1 MASVAPPET
10 HSQGVLRPGRDPWLC
25 PKPLTE
31 WPRASILRCCIVLPT
46 QRPGLV
52 RPSGGGRLACWPV
65 PVGSTAVWALTFLSR
80 WGAGPQRPWG
90 FRRRARGRGQVPL
103 HSLTR
108 ASELLSEACYPTCL
122 QEPRA
127 SLSISPRP
135 RHPLA
140 CPLSLRGA
148 AWPLPW
154 LHAAQ
159 LGGSPSLR
167 RCGLGPPGAAVLV
180 PGTQPL
186 PAPCPGEGPPWPC
199 RGVTVPQLC
208 PEGDSLFPAGA
219 VGWVPVFRSTRG
231 RAAPKCLGLGHG
243 GCWVCGGAVAGPAC
257 HSQAPSLPPCSRC
270 TTSPPTPGSTMRTSK
285 CEYVR
290 PRADARGRGRALGS
304 RSLGAGGRPG
314 GSVDQSSGQAEPSWG
329 QSGLGWEGWG
339 GGPVTLRETGLRW
352 GGRART
358 PHTRGPRDEE
368 GGQESSLCVRGSPWA
383 QGGGVAPGRAGGP
396 VVWALAS
403 ACLGAS
409 CGLQHSRPVQSSREH
424 SPGPE
429 ALEAAEAP
437 VLGPP
442 PDGHCGWANTSR
454 GPRALGGPGWRG
466 GAAGTGRGW
475 WPRVFQ
481 LGTRRG
487 GCSGCAGLGGVCAY
501 PFGGAQG
508 GAQHHRLREGFSFV
522 LLPWNPEGTR
532 EQLLPLG
539 DAWPGTLW
547 GLGWRHT

>member
-231 RAAPKCLGLGHG
+231 RAAPRCLGLGHG

-358 PHTRGPRDEE
+358 PHTCGPRDEE

-383 QGGGVAPGRAGGP
+383 QGGGVAPGRAGGLWSGPWPRP
-396 VVWALAS
+396 VWGHPVGCSTAARCRAAGSTPRAPRLWRPLKPRCWGLPRTGTAGGQIPAVGRVHSVGRAGVAGLPGLDEAGGFVSSSWARGTVALA
-403 ACLGAS
+403 
-409 CGLQHSRPVQSSREH
+409 V
-424 SPGPE
+424 
-429 ALEAAEAP
+429 
-437 VLGPP
+437 
-442 PDGHCGWANTSR
+442 
-454 GPRALGGPGWRG
+454 
-466 GAAGTGRGW
+466 RGW
-475 WPRVFQ
+475 EGCVRTL
-481 LGTRRG
+481 LGVHKGEPSTIG
-487 GCSGCAGLGGVCAY
+487 
-501 PFGGAQG
+501 
-508 GAQHHRLREGFSFV
+508 
-522 LLPWNPEGTR
+522 
-532 EQLLPLG
+532 
-539 DAWPGTLW
+539 
-547 GLGWRHT
+547 